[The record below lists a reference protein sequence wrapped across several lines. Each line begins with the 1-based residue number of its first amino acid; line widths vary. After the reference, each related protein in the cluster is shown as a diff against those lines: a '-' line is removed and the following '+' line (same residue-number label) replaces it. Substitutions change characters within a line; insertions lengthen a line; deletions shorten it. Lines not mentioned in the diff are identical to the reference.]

1 MYRYRGSFQT
11 PYFGNGN
18 DANGPRD
25 SDRNIG
31 FTNNDGGSYY
41 SPRTPVANLADRM
54 ENVKKER
61 ELCETLLLQRR
72 RRMEQENEG
81 LQDSY
86 GRKENFQ
93 NYTPET
99 LYRENCRN

>member
-11 PYFGNGN
+11 PHFGNGN

-31 FTNNDGGSYY
+31 FTNNYGGSYY

-54 ENVKKER
+54 ENEKR
-61 ELCETLLLQRR
+61 EQELRETLLFQRR
-72 RRMEQENEG
+72 RTLEQENDG
-81 LQDSY
+81 
-86 GRKENFQ
+86 F
-93 NYTPET
+93 
-99 LYRENCRN
+99 